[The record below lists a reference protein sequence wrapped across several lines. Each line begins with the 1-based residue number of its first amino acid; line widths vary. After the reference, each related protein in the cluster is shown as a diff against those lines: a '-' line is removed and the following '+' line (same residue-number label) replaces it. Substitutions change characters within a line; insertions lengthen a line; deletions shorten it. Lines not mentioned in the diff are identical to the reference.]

1 MSVFSRKSKLSAL
14 LLASLISVN
23 FVCAS
28 DTYKNNV
35 VDVRVNKESGDSV
48 KVTIYTD
55 RPYTEPVVVNKK
67 ANNKYVILMP
77 ETKSTLKSA
86 PAVTNGSGTISNV
99 SVNTQSVA
107 GGKGY
112 TKIIITSEKAIT
124 VVPRTQQLVS
134 STHKN
139 VQKPIAK
146 TTSSVQ
152 SKPVV
157 KQHQVQNKKP
167 VVAADK
173 QTVTKKTTQAVA
185 QKSTSQTQQ
194 QSKQTQ
200 KPAQKPTQ
208 KLVQTPVKNPVQTPV
223 QKQPEQIKKEPIQVL
238 EQEVKTGQYANI
250 PPEKSDELSN
260 NELKTN
266 TISETKQDTAINT
279 NVHQTSVINNIKS
292 VLKGYKNISLWK
304 LLLLAGAIT
313 FPIIVIMIILN
324 LDKKINKKIDTTFK
338 REEENTPNYLQQ
350 ESVVQNVD
358 DTMSTSEQHKYNSFD
373 EMLSHVDEPETTY
386 HERQLARSEFEEFS
400 QSMKLNSAEN
410 IDYISQESVEGFN
423 NDFVSDDFDTEPVS
437 KTEIGMSKN
446 NSEVSAKIEQNEN
459 NIIQSEVVEEIPE
472 PKENAAI
479 AKEVQ
484 LPAEPYNPDGYIAD
498 FAEAQISEINDSD
511 FFDEL
516 VIQTMADNNKNGLPQ
531 ESPADNVF
539 NYIDESKVSDE
550 NKADIKPISGDV
562 QDYNQLQE
570 FISKPQEKSTIE
582 EPDVQTYVSG
592 DDELTM
598 LTEVKLNDTTGMYLV
613 NYDNFSSLVGHI
625 NDDYFVLKKFDEI
638 VTGRIFLKET
648 ENLKDSKR
656 YLVRVGKSKMVV
668 EVSDT
673 TMNRLLD
680 L

>member
-139 VQKPIAK
+139 VQKPITK

-200 KPAQKPTQ
+200 KPTQKPAQ
-208 KLVQTPVKNPVQTPV
+208 KLVQTPVKNPVQAPI

-498 FAEAQISEINDSD
+498 FTEAQISEINDSD

-539 NYIDESKVSDE
+539 NYIDESKVSNE